1 MHITLRQ
8 LQVFQHLAQ
17 GHNFSQT
24 GTSIGLTQPAVSRSM
39 VELEAQ
45 LGVRLLDRTT
55 REVLLTE
62 AGELLAQRIAPL
74 LQELDD
80 AFHEVA
86 DLGHAARGTVR
97 VASSPTLSAAL
108 MPPCIAACAAHLP
121 EVRLQLVDRLQ
132 QDVLAQVRSG
142 EVHFGVVVEPSD
154 TGDLDCETLLHDPF
168 VLVCPAQ
175 HALAREQAVSWP
187 LLRGSP
193 LVLLDHA
200 SGSRRL
206 MDAVLAEH
214 GCGPE
219 TCPVVQEVGHVTTA
233 FRMVE
238 AGIGLSVMPGQA
250 IPPAGLPGLAVRP
263 LAPERLRAIML
274 VRRRQRSLS
283 SAADKVWAIV
293 RQCAQSLHA
302 GTGGPCYAAPR
313 SNEPTKES

>member
-8 LQVFQHLAQ
+8 LHVFQHLAQ
-17 GHNFSQT
+17 GRNFSQT
-24 GTSIGLTQPAVSRSM
+24 GASIGLTQPAVSRSM

-55 REVLLTE
+55 REVQLTE
-62 AGELLAQRIAPL
+62 AGEQLAQRIAPL
-74 LQELDD
+74 LQELQD

-86 DLGHAARGTVR
+86 DLGHAARGSVR

-108 MPPCIAACAAHLP
+108 MPACIAACAARLP

-132 QDVLAQVRSG
+132 RDVLAQVRSG
-142 EVHFGVVVEPSD
+142 EVHFGVVVEPPD
-154 TGDLDCETLLHDPF
+154 TADLDCETLLHDPF
-168 VLVCPAQ
+168 VLVCPAG
-175 HALAREQAVSWP
+175 HALARSGHAVRWRQ
-187 LLRGSP
+187 LRGVP

-219 TCPVVQEVGHVTTA
+219 ACPVVQEVGHATTA
-233 FRMVE
+233 FRMIE
-238 AGIGLSVMPGQA
+238 AGIGLSIMPGLA
-250 IPPAGLPGLAVRP
+250 IPPGGLPGLAVLA
-263 LAPERLRAIML
+263 LAPERRRAIML

-283 SAADKVWAIV
+283 PAADKVWAIV
-293 RQCAQSLHA
+293 RQCAQNLHVQA
-302 GTGGPCYAAPR
+302 QG
-313 SNEPTKES
+313 